1 MAAATGLCVDS
12 GMPFYVGF
20 LRAINLGAKRKFSK
34 DAIRSCLEGAGM
46 TEVET
51 YINTGNV
58 RFTTSMRSRV
68 RIETVVEECFLA
80 DRGFEVPTMVFK
92 PAEILDIADD
102 AGDLAMGHPNVLA
115 HYITLYKSAPAAE
128 AIAALADSSY
138 DGEVVHVRD
147 RAAHV
152 LLLKNFHEAKVLN
165 TKQFAALGVGTAR
178 NVTVIRALAEKWC

>member
-1 MAAATGLCVDS
+1 
-12 GMPFYVGF
+12 MPSYVGF
-20 LRAINLGAKRKFSK
+20 LRAINLGAKRKFPK

-46 TEVET
+46 TDVET

-58 RFTTSMRSRV
+58 RFTTSLRSRA
-68 RIETVVEECFLA
+68 RIEARIEECFLA
-80 DRGFEVPTMVFK
+80 DRGFEVPTMVFT
-92 PAEILDIADD
+92 PSEVLDVADD
-102 AGDLAMGHPNVLA
+102 ATELAAGHPDALG
-115 HYITLYKSAPAAE
+115 HHITLYKRPPTAA
-128 AIAALADSSY
+128 AVAALADSSY

-165 TKQFAALGVGTAR
+165 SKQFAALGVGTAR